1 MVPHK
6 RNIEAGIFLA
16 TPVIFRMNLS
26 QFDSWCRSG
35 KKPALVMGILNVTP
49 DSFSDGGIYFEP
61 AKAIARGLT
70 LIEEGADILDIGG
83 ESTRPGSDSVS
94 IDEELARVKP
104 VIEGIRKNSD
114 SIISIDSM
122 KPEVANEAILAG
134 ADMVNDVSGLT
145 SKAMRK
151 VVAKHSVPVVI
162 MHMKESPK
170 TMQNNPGYSALIDDI
185 ASFLQNRIDAAVQD
199 GVAPHNIIIDPGIGF
214 GKTSEDNFELLRK
227 LDAFLFLGKPI
238 LVGPSRKSFIGFA
251 LDLPEQDRIEGT
263 SAAVTA
269 GILNGASIV
278 RVHDVKEMK
287 RVATIADH
295 IRGIA

>member
-1 MVPHK
+1 
-6 RNIEAGIFLA
+6 
-16 TPVIFRMNLS
+16 
-26 QFDSWCRSG
+26 
-35 KKPALVMGILNVTP
+35 MGILNVTP

-145 SKAMRK
+145 SEAMRK

-162 MHMKESPK
+162 MHMKDNPK
-170 TMQNNPGYSALIDDI
+170 TMQNNPVYTALIDDI
-185 ASFLQNRIDAAVQD
+185 ASFFQNRIDAAVQD

-214 GKTSEDNFELLRK
+214 GKTSENNFELLRK